1 MPRLSNKIAIVT
13 GAASGIGLGIANLFV
28 KEGSKVVFSDINKS
42 SGKDAVDAIT
52 DSNSDYKN
60 NVLFVECDVS
70 NKDSV
75 KNLVAKT
82 VKTFGSIDI
91 LINNAGMVYQKPISQ
106 TSDEEWDKTINV
118 NLMGPFLLIREVL
131 PIFEKKG
138 NGKIVN
144 IASIAGIIGYENLS
158 AYCASKGGI
167 IAMTRS
173 LALEFA
179 PKKIN
184 VNCICPGA
192 IKTGMTKTIEENEM
206 VLQQTLMSIPAG
218 KIGNPID
225 IANAA
230 LYLASEESDYVTGAS
245 IVVDGG
251 WSVR

>member
-1 MPRLSNKIAIVT
+1 MSRLAAKVAIVT
-13 GAASGIGLGIANLFV
+13 GAASGIGLEIAQLFI
-28 KEGSKVVFSDINKS
+28 KEDAKVIFSDINKS
-42 SGKDAVDAIT
+42 GKEAADAAG
-52 DSNSDYKN
+52 KKA
-60 NVLFVECDVS
+60 LFIECDIS
-70 NKDSV
+70 NAESV
-75 KNLVAKT
+75 KNLVTKT
-82 VKTFGSIDI
+82 LEAFGTIDI
-91 LINNAGMVYQKPISQ
+91 LINNAGILYQKPISE
-106 TSDEEWDKTINV
+106 TSDKEWNAVINV
-118 NLMGPFLLIREVL
+118 NLKGPFLLTREVL
-131 PIFEKKG
+131 PVFEKHG
-138 NGKIVN
+138 RGKIVN

-192 IKTGMTKTIEENEM
+192 IKTDMTKIIEENEIM
-206 VLQQTLMSIPAG
+206 LKQILMSIPAG
-218 KIGNPID
+218 RMGNPND

-230 LYLASEESDYVTGAS
+230 VYLASDESDYVTGAS